1 MERVYSLQFTVY
13 SLRFTVY
20 SLQMITIQQSQ
31 YRSWVLKVLLVLFT
45 IYCSLFTSTAQT
57 LTASAPSHVAVGEQ
71 FRLTY
76 TVNTQNVSE
85 FRAGNIPDELEVLIG
100 PNRSMQSS
108 YQIINGHTSSSS
120 SITYTYIV
128 VPTKNGTY
136 TIPAAHV
143 IVDGK
148 SIASN
153 ALTIK
158 VSGSSQGHQGNA
170 TSPRQQRQQ
179 DNEPEM
185 RDAGSHISGSD
196 LFIKV
201 SANKKRVYEQ
211 EPILLTY
218 KVYTL
223 VSLTQLEGKMPDL
236 KGFHTQEVDLPQQ
249 KSFKV
254 ETLNG
259 RPYRTVTWSQYVMF
273 PQLTGKLTIPSIT
286 FNGIVVQQNRNIDPF
301 EAFFNGGSGYVEVKK
316 QIIAPSI
323 DIQVDPLPQRPA
335 NFSGGVG
342 KFSISAQLDKTEAK
356 SNDPISL
363 RVIVSGVGNLKL
375 IKQPQVEFPKDFD
388 KYDAKITDK
397 TKLTANGVE
406 GSMIYDILAVPR
418 HPGKFEIPPVEF
430 VFFNPATR
438 QYETVKSE
446 GFTLN
451 VAKGSGSAKVSDFTG
466 QEDLQLLNKDIR
478 HIKMGPIK
486 QHSLDDFFFGSTGY
500 WCSLIVLA
508 IIFISLFVIF
518 RQRAIENANITK
530 QRGKRANKVAT
541 KRLKKASRLMAENKP
556 GEFYDEVLRALWGYV
571 GDKLAIPVEQLSHDN
586 ISQRLTERQVDEATI
601 SEFMGA
607 LDECEF
613 ERYAPGDPKGNM
625 NKVYDKAMNAIE
637 KIEDV
642 MKKSVKRSE
651 AKGEKTPHAFLLLL
665 VFYLL
670 LSPSLLTP
678 AFAVTKSE
686 ADSAYVHGEYQKAID
701 GYEALLKKG
710 VSADLYY
717 NLGNAYYR
725 TENITRAVLNY
736 ERALLLSPSNPDIR
750 FNLQMARSKTIDKIV
765 PEQEMF
771 FITWYHSLINL
782 ASVDGWAMIALFC
795 LGLAIILAL
804 VYLFSNQ
811 IWLRKVGFFGAFLMI
826 IIFVC
831 SNIFAYQQKSQL
843 VNCTGAI
850 ITESAVTV
858 KSTPAK
864 NGIELFI
871 LHEGT
876 KVTIIDN
883 SMKDWKE
890 IRLADGKE
898 GWIET
903 RQMETI

>member
-1 MERVYSLQFTVY
+1 MR
-13 SLRFTVY
+13 
-20 SLQMITIQQSQ
+20 
-31 YRSWVLKVLLVLFT
+31 VLLVLFT
-45 IYCSLFTSTAQT
+45 IHSSLITITAQT
-57 LTASAPSHVAVGEQ
+57 LTASAPSHVGVGEQ

-85 FRAGNIPDELEVLIG
+85 FRAGDIPDELEVLIG

-158 VSGSSQGHQGNA
+158 VSGSSQGHGSNA

-179 DNEPEM
+179 DNEPEL

-249 KSFKV
+249 KSFKI

-273 PQLTGKLTIPSIT
+273 PQLTGKLQIPSIT

-356 SNDPISL
+356 ANDPISL

-375 IKQPQVEFPKDFD
+375 IKQPQVAFPKDFD

-397 TKLTANGVE
+397 TKLTSNGVE

-430 VFFNPATR
+430 VFFNTATR

-446 GFTLN
+446 GFTLD

-478 HIKMGPIK
+478 HIKTNSGK

-500 WCSLIVLA
+500 WCSLIILA

-541 KRLKKASRLMAENKP
+541 KRLKKASRLMTDNKP

-586 ISQRLTERQVDEATI
+586 ISQKLTERQVDEVTI

-637 KIEDV
+637 KIEEG
-642 MKKSVKRSE
+642 MKNNRGKRRE
-651 AKGEKTPHAFLLLL
+651 ARGERNPYARLILLAVISLTSFLL
-665 VFYLL
+665 
-670 LSPSLLTP
+670 PLTSS
-678 AFAVTKSE
+678 AITKAD
-686 ADSAYVHGEYQKAID
+686 ADSAYIHEEYQKAID

-710 VSADLYY
+710 ASAELYY

-736 ERALLLSPSNPDIR
+736 ERALLLSPSDPDIR

-771 FITWYHSLINL
+771 FVTWYRSLVNM
-782 ASVDGWAMIALFC
+782 ASVDGWAMIALVC

-804 VYLFSNQ
+804 VYLFSDR

-826 IIFVC
+826 IVFVC
-831 SNIFAYQQKSQL
+831 SNLFAHQQKDQL
-843 VNCTGAI
+843 VNRKGAI

-864 NGIELFI
+864 NGVDLFI

-876 KVTIIDN
+876 KVTIIDA
-883 SMKDWKE
+883 SMKEWKE

-898 GWIET
+898 GWVET
-903 RQMETI
+903 KQMEAI